1 MPRTWT
7 KVGEEYSK
15 GKQEQI
21 TAFIGRLEWQTLH
34 CEMGMMPGEGIK
46 AAIAKFRIPH
56 VSLVAVSS
64 EMAPL
69 GLYAVEG
76 NYKNGR
82 ARLYLVDS
90 GTEIT
95 PVATDFFPCD
105 EVVSKPLSVNPCQ

>member
-1 MPRTWT
+1 MQRTWT

-21 TAFIGRLEWQTLH
+21 AEFIKRLEWQTLP
-34 CEMGMMPGEGIK
+34 CEMGMMPGDGIK

-56 VSLVAVSS
+56 VSQVAVSS

-76 NYKNGR
+76 KYKNGR
-82 ARLYLVDS
+82 ARLYMVDA

-95 PVATDFFPCD
+95 PIATDFFPA
-105 EVVSKPLSVNPCQ
+105 